1 MAEKPLIQQHFLK
14 WTGKYGFL
22 AKTIFFFENTSKKN
36 INWNSNMLQA
46 QQLLLSKKSALIK
59 FNFRPRRTSKLKVDF
74 RGLKG
79 DSR

>member
-1 MAEKPLIQQHFLK
+1 
-14 WTGKYGFL
+14 
-22 AKTIFFFENTSKKN
+22 
-36 INWNSNMLQA
+36 MLQA